1 MVLYPKKM
9 VLDVGK
15 NGFGPRK
22 NGYVM
27 VLDLLKKIAD
37 RIKIRDTAEQNVQVY
52 HPRQGYTVVF
62 YFFLL

>member
-1 MVLYPKKM
+1 MVLDFGEMVLYPKKM

-37 RIKIRDTAEQNVQVY
+37 RIKIRDTAEQNV
-52 HPRQGYTVVF
+52 
-62 YFFLL
+62 